1 MDTSIKV
8 TEIFK
13 LCEKA
18 IVRFDEKLERQQNA
32 LGLLLGMKKS
42 LELVS
47 SKKIECRILKTQNN
61 IKLVKVQK
69 LIYKAVVEKNSLIFP
84 KLMEKY
90 DELMTTSLEIWEDLV
105 LNEVAVE
112 AGYLDYCKKCLKER
126 EGIKMICEVFGDL
139 IAK

>member
-13 LCEKA
+13 LCEKN
-18 IVRFDEKLERQQNA
+18 IVRCDEKLERNQNA

-47 SKKIECRILKTQNN
+47 SKKIECRILKTQND
-61 IKLVKVQK
+61 IKLVKVEK

-112 AGYLDYCKKCLKER
+112 AGYLDFCKKCLKER
-126 EGIKMICEVFGDL
+126 EGFKMICEVFGVL